1 MVYAL
6 HMVYVT
12 LCYLISCYIM
22 RSVLQCTWFM
32 CVSCMRYG
40 AHGLC
45 VAHGFCYVM
54 SCHVMS
60 CHVML
65 CVQCCSAHGLCV
77 ACALLF
83 FARSAALA
91 QWQSGIHT
99 CPVWAVGPPPMP
111 VRGQSQ
117 CGSPSALHR
126 TPAVA
131 MFSHSTPMHL
141 RVIPC
146 GKYTLVCDNM
156 RALVCDTMRQAYSCV
171 TPCTC
176 VWHHLCV
183 QHCYSRPAFACHVC
197 TQRAHALVCDTMRQV
212 YLCVTPCKHLCATPC
227 GKYTCV

>member
-1 MVYAL
+1 MIYKRPHSYDIVVHNRIVL
-6 HMVYVT
+6 RET
-12 LCYLISCYIM
+12 WL
-22 RSVLQCTWFM
+22 LQCTWFM

-40 AHGLC
+40 AHGVC
-45 VAHGFCYVM
+45 VAHGLCYVM
-54 SCHVMS
+54 LFYVMRS
-60 CHVML
+60 VL
-65 CVQCCSAHGLCV
+65 QCTWFTR
-77 ACALLF
+77 CAPSFVLRTC
-83 FARSAALA
+83 ARSAALA

-99 CPVWAVGPPPMP
+99 CPGALRAVGPPPMP
-111 VRGQSQ
+111 VRGQ

-131 MFSHSTPMHL
+131 MFSHSAPMHL
-141 RVIPC
+141 CVTPC

-156 RALVCDTMRQAYSCV
+156 HALVCDTMRQLYSCV

-176 VWHHLCV
+176 VWHLCV

-227 GKYTCV
+227 SKYTCV